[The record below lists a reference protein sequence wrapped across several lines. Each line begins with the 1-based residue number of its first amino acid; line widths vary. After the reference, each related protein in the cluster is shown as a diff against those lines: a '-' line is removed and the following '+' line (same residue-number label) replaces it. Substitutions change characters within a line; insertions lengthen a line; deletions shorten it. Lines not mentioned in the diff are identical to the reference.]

1 MQGFADLIAVGL
13 RSRGHQVQELTA
25 PVLLARLALGHGPLS
40 NNSRLPG
47 SSSLANHSPFANRS
61 SLANYGSLANHSSP
75 PNHGLLASHSSLA
88 KWLGYLDR
96 FVLFPALLWLRAL
109 AMPTDSLCVFSDQA
123 LGPWIPL
130 FKSRPHIVHC
140 HDLLALEAAMHQQSF
155 HQLGRTGQLFQGWI
169 RHGFRQARCFLSVS
183 QATCAA
189 LERQLQRQ
197 PLMSAVLYNP
207 LPSHFSPMPQSEV
220 EVAMARDLP
229 ALGRQLFLLHIGRAW
244 YKNRL
249 GLLAVWEQLQILQ
262 SPVDLVLVGAAD
274 PAMREWISQRPE
286 LECRIHI
293 LDRASDSLLVVLY
306 NQAAALLFP
315 SHAEGFGWPI
325 LEALACGCPVVTTDA
340 APMTEVGGQ
349 AASYIPPC
357 PPRLRDQP
365 RWARLAAQQ
374 VQAVLQRSPAEK
386 AEAMRQGF
394 SQAHRF
400 QYERWLDQLEAH
412 YQRCLALQ
420 ARS

>member
-1 MQGFADLIAVGL
+1 MHILLLRHYPLVEGPSMRGFADLIAVGL
-13 RSRGHQVQELTA
+13 RSRGHRVQELTA
-25 PVLLARLALGHGPLS
+25 PVLLARLALGHSPL
-40 NNSRLPG
+40 
-47 SSSLANHSPFANRS
+47 AK
-61 SLANYGSLANHSSP
+61 
-75 PNHGLLASHSSLA
+75 HSSLT

-96 FVLFPALLWLRAL
+96 FVLFPPLLWLRAL
-109 AMPTDSLCVFSDQA
+109 TLPAATLCVFSDQA

-140 HDLLALEAAMHQQSF
+140 HDFLALEAAMHHQSF
-155 HQLGRTGQLFQGWI
+155 HQLGCTGQLFQCWI
-169 RHGFRQARCFLSVS
+169 RRGFRQARCFLSVS
-183 QATCAA
+183 QATRSA

-207 LPSHFSPMPQSEV
+207 LPSHFFPLPQSEV
-220 EVAMARDLP
+220 AAAMARALP
-229 ALGRQLFLLHIGRAW
+229 ALGRQLFLLHIGRTW

-249 GLLAVWEQLQILQ
+249 GLLAVWEQLQILH
-262 SPVDLVLVGAAD
+262 SPVHLVLVGAAD
-274 PAMREWISQRPE
+274 PAMREWIGQRPE

-293 LDRASDSLLVVLY
+293 LDRASDSLLVALY
-306 NQAAALLFP
+306 SQAAALLFP

-357 PPRLRDQP
+357 PPRLQDQP

-374 VQAVLQRSPAEK
+374 VQALLQRSPAEK

-412 YQRCLALQ
+412 YQSCLALQ
-420 ARS
+420 EKR

>member
-1 MQGFADLIAVGL
+1 
-13 RSRGHQVQELTA
+13 
-25 PVLLARLALGHGPLS
+25 
-40 NNSRLPG
+40 
-47 SSSLANHSPFANRS
+47 
-61 SLANYGSLANHSSP
+61 
-75 PNHGLLASHSSLA
+75 
-88 KWLGYLDR
+88 
-96 FVLFPALLWLRAL
+96 
-109 AMPTDSLCVFSDQA
+109 MPTDSLCVFSDQA

-293 LDRASDSLLVVLY
+293 LDRACDSLLVVLY

-349 AASYIPPC
+349 AASYIPLC
-357 PPRLRDQP
+357 PPGCGTSPVGPGWLPSRCRRCFSALRP
-365 RWARLAAQQ
+365 RRRRQCGMALVRPIAFNTNAGWINWKLTISAAW
-374 VQAVLQRSPAEK
+374 RSRR
-386 AEAMRQGF
+386 EADV
-394 SQAHRF
+394 RF
-400 QYERWLDQLEAH
+400 DR
-412 YQRCLALQ
+412 
-420 ARS
+420 